1 MSARGTMIGLW
12 LSLGLWQWAAAA
24 PPPADLLLLHGAI
37 YTVDQEHPWAQA
49 VAVRAGKIEFVGSD
63 AAAAAYRGSATQ
75 VVDLKGR
82 FAMPG
87 LVDIHEHPVMG
98 GLKTLYECNFPF
110 TAKPADI
117 AAAVKACAA
126 KAAPGAWVRGGQ
138 WGSSFFVQNKLESPR
153 AFLDAVSGDHPV
165 YLYDDSGHNGWANS
179 AALKAAQVDKSTPDP
194 AGGTIVRDAK
204 GEPNGV
210 LLETGAR
217 VFDKVIPRWNDE
229 QFKAAAREAVREDNQ
244 YGLTA
249 MKDAGAPFDA
259 SGLAFSSLDKAGE
272 LTMDVAVCARTPYGD
287 RKAPLDYAAIET
299 QRERFRTAHVHTEF
313 VKLFLDGV
321 PTEARTAAMLEP
333 YVADAAHG
341 AHFKGELH
349 IDPALLARDVTELD
363 KRGFT
368 VKMHAAGDGSVHAGL
383 DAVAA
388 ARKANGNSGLHH
400 ELAHAGYVEPS
411 DIPRFAQLDVIPDF
425 SPIIWYPS
433 PIIQSVIN
441 AVGPRGQHYWPT
453 RDLLKAG
460 ALIATGSDW
469 PAAVPDQNP
478 WMGIEAL
485 VTRKDPRG
493 ITPGSLWPEQAVSLD
508 EALKIYT
515 LNGAR
520 ALRLESRIG
529 SLQPGKSAQIIVLD
543 RNPFKI
549 PAADIGDTQVRMTY
563 FEGKLVYSSE
573 R

>member
-1 MSARGTMIGLW
+1 
-12 LSLGLWQWAAAA
+12 
-24 PPPADLLLLHGAI
+24 
-37 YTVDQEHPWAQA
+37 
-49 VAVRAGKIEFVGSD
+49 
-63 AAAAAYRGSATQ
+63 
-75 VVDLKGR
+75 
-82 FAMPG
+82 
-87 LVDIHEHPVMG
+87 
-98 GLKTLYECNFPF
+98 
-110 TAKPADI
+110 
-117 AAAVKACAA
+117 
-126 KAAPGAWVRGGQ
+126 
-138 WGSSFFVQNKLESPR
+138 
-153 AFLDAVSGDHPV
+153 
-165 YLYDDSGHNGWANS
+165 
-179 AALKAAQVDKSTPDP
+179 
-194 AGGTIVRDAK
+194 
-204 GEPNGV
+204 
-210 LLETGAR
+210 
-217 VFDKVIPRWNDE
+217 
-229 QFKAAAREAVREDNQ
+229 
-244 YGLTA
+244 
-249 MKDAGAPFDA
+249 
-259 SGLAFSSLDKAGE
+259 
-272 LTMDVAVCARTPYGD
+272 
-287 RKAPLDYAAIET
+287 
-299 QRERFRTAHVHTEF
+299 
-313 VKLFLDGV
+313 
-321 PTEARTAAMLEP
+321 
-333 YVADAAHG
+333 
-341 AHFKGELH
+341 
-349 IDPALLARDVTELD
+349 
-363 KRGFT
+363 
-368 VKMHAAGDGSVHAGL
+368 MHAAGDGSVHAGL